1 MGFWLDLENP
11 YITYETPY
19 IETLWW
25 IIKSAFEKKLLY
37 RGHKVVPFCTRCGT
51 GVSSHEVSLGYKK
64 VEDNTVYVKFK
75 LESGQKIGS
84 FKTDDKTY
92 VLAWTT
98 TPWTLPGN
106 LALAVGEKIDYVR
119 VEKFVGYD
127 DGGNKPKYEYY
138 ILAKD
143 IFNKLRTVRDIKNGF
158 YTTLFLS
165 PAGILPNDW
174 SERSHGTKIEQ
185 EFVGKDLVGLK
196 YEPLFNIKALQGKN
210 SYKIYP
216 ADFVTTN
223 DGTGIVH
230 TAVMYGEDDYALG
243 KKVGLPEHHTVDEL
257 GKFTQDVSDLKGL
270 YVKSDEAEKKIINYL
285 EKHNLL
291 FKTERQEHEYPFCWR
306 CGTRLL
312 YYARNSW
319 FMSMSKLR
327 KKLWSSNKKVNWTPS
342 YIKEGRFG
350 DWIKEAKDW
359 AFSRERY
366 WGTPLPIWKCE
377 KCDKYEA
384 IDGRDELSK
393 RLGKA
398 NNRYIFMRHGEAESL
413 TKNIINNNPK
423 ELNKYPLTLKGR
435 VQAEESAKKINK
447 EKIDLVFASDFIRTR
462 ETAEIVAKTIGIK
475 VIFDHRLREL
485 DTGIFDGG
493 PGEKYHGFFDSAL
506 EKFSKTPPEGENLR
520 NVAERVFDFVS
531 EIEKKYENK
540 TILIVSHESTI
551 WMLETTMSGWSE
563 VESAN
568 KKQLHSD
575 DFIKPAE
582 FRKVEFLLLPRNEDG
597 FVYLHR
603 PYIDGVVFPC
613 RTCNGEMRRIKELA
627 DVWFDSGAMPF
638 AQNNYPK
645 NKKIEFP
652 ADYISEAVD
661 QTRGWFYTLL
671 AVATLMG
678 KRNPYK
684 NVICLGHVLDKGGQ
698 KMSKSKGNVV
708 DPWIMIEK
716 YGVDAV
722 RWYFYTVNGP
732 GEPKKFDEA
741 DLGKTLRQFI
751 SLVYN
756 SYIFYETY
764 AQKGKIAAPKKQS
777 VLDKWILVRLNETIE
792 KSKKHLDKYEVGE
805 SARKIEEFAGDLSR
819 WYIRRSRR
827 RLQKPESEKDYESA
841 SYTLGFA
848 LTELSKLIAPFAPF
862 FSEAL
867 YKSLVPEH
875 IASVHLEEW
884 PQISKLG
891 GGKKILTDMEEVR
904 RVATLVLAKRSEAG
918 IKVRQP
924 LAELTL
930 KNELLKGK
938 KELLDI
944 LQDEVNVKR
953 IVFDKKL
960 KEEAV
965 LDTKITGELKEEGWL
980 RDFVRTVQGLRQDAR
995 LEPKDKAILSVQTA
1009 SELRDILGRNEGFIK
1024 REVGVTAIEYKRSDK
1039 FDAALDTRLD
1049 EWPLWV
1055 GLRK

>member
-1 MGFWLDLENP
+1 
-11 YITYETPY
+11 
-19 IETLWW
+19 
-25 IIKSAFEKKLLY
+25 
-37 RGHKVVPFCTRCGT
+37 
-51 GVSSHEVSLGYKK
+51 
-64 VEDNTVYVKFK
+64 
-75 LESGQKIGS
+75 
-84 FKTDDKTY
+84 
-92 VLAWTT
+92 
-98 TPWTLPGN
+98 
-106 LALAVGEKIDYVR
+106 
-119 VEKFVGYD
+119 
-127 DGGNKPKYEYY
+127 
-138 ILAKD
+138 
-143 IFNKLRTVRDIKNGF
+143 
-158 YTTLFLS
+158 
-165 PAGILPNDW
+165 
-174 SERSHGTKIEQ
+174 
-185 EFVGKDLVGLK
+185 
-196 YEPLFNIKALQGKN
+196 
-210 SYKIYP
+210 
-216 ADFVTTN
+216 
-223 DGTGIVH
+223 
-230 TAVMYGEDDYALG
+230 
-243 KKVGLPEHHTVDEL
+243 
-257 GKFTQDVSDLKGL
+257 
-270 YVKSDEAEKKIINYL
+270 
-285 EKHNLL
+285 
-291 FKTERQEHEYPFCWR
+291 
-306 CGTRLL
+306 
-312 YYARNSW
+312 
-319 FMSMSKLR
+319 
-327 KKLWSSNKKVNWTPS
+327 
-342 YIKEGRFG
+342 
-350 DWIKEAKDW
+350 
-359 AFSRERY
+359 
-366 WGTPLPIWKCE
+366 
-377 KCDKYEA
+377 
-384 IDGRDELSK
+384 
-393 RLGKA
+393 
-398 NNRYIFMRHGEAESL
+398 
-413 TKNIINNNPK
+413 
-423 ELNKYPLTLKGR
+423 
-435 VQAEESAKKINK
+435 
-447 EKIDLVFASDFIRTR
+447 
-462 ETAEIVAKTIGIK
+462 
-475 VIFDHRLREL
+475 
-485 DTGIFDGG
+485 FDGG